1 MKWSVGRCVGTSFSK
16 SYQIVIQPLS
26 IRVRH
31 SEIKVVKVKVQMW
44 GGSWGWVLRSIT
56 GGYSH
61 AHHWGY
67 CCGTSPHNIS
77 WGRGQALTGW
87 IAASVRRGGG
97 QAFPF
102 CGSRRCCWGRRGLIL
117 EITFDTGNLKIT
129 KKGCC
134 FTDSIFL
141 NFLKRL
147 FLDWN
152 WMQCRPF
159 KNVSSVLFRRRKV
172 GLHLL
177 SYFF

>member
-1 MKWSVGRCVGTSFSK
+1 MVGRRRRCVGTSFSK

-61 AHHWGY
+61 AHHWGH

-129 KKGCC
+129 KKTMLFYRQYFSKFFEKAVFGLKLKAMNW
-134 FTDSIFL
+134 TQVDSE
-141 NFLKRL
+141 KL
-147 FLDWN
+147 FL
-152 WMQCRPF
+152 
-159 KNVSSVLFRRRKV
+159 VVIYLSSTCT
-172 GLHLL
+172 
-177 SYFF
+177 